1 MNRTRQIVA
10 ITLVATALCADRAVA
25 SVAPAQVQR
34 HDARVV
40 SLAERFV
47 QRLSSNFRRIVPAM
61 RLCERSR
68 GESLATVA
76 NRPAPIVAFVAQQPI
91 SPFQFR
97 LPPPA
102 LA

>member
-25 SVAPAQVQR
+25 TVAPEASVR
-34 HDARVV
+34 IDARVT

-47 QRLSSNFRRIVPAM
+47 RRLSSNFQRVVPAM

-68 GESLATVA
+68 GEAAASQT
-76 NRPAPIVAFVAQQPI
+76 NRPAPIVASI
-91 SPFQFR
+91 SPQRTNPFQFR
-97 LPPPA
+97 LPPPS
-102 LA
+102 L

>member
-25 SVAPAQVQR
+25 TVAPVQAQR
-34 HDARVV
+34 IDARVT

-47 QRLSSNFRRIVPAM
+47 RRFSSNFQRVVPAM
-61 RLCERSR
+61 RLCERS
-68 GESLATVA
+68 GGNALASITD
-76 NRPAPIVAFVAQQPI
+76 RPAPAITFVAQQPM

-97 LPPPA
+97 LPPPS
-102 LA
+102 L

>member
-25 SVAPAQVQR
+25 SVAPIAGHR
-34 HDARVV
+34 HEARVV
-40 SLAERFV
+40 SLAERFARKLGSSF
-47 QRLSSNFRRIVPAM
+47 QRVVPAM

-68 GESLATVA
+68 GESIANVA
-76 NRPAPIVAFVAQQPI
+76 NRPAPAIEFIAPPPLG
-91 SPFQFR
+91 PFQFR

-102 LA
+102 L

>member
-25 SVAPAQVQR
+25 SVAPAQLR
-34 HDARVV
+34 TEARVT
-40 SLAERFV
+40 SLAGRFAS
-47 QRLSSNFRRIVPAM
+47 RLSSNFRRVVPAM
-61 RLCERSR
+61 RLCERAR
-68 GESLATVA
+68 GDSTTSVVQ
-76 NRPAPIVAFVAQQPI
+76 RPAPVLAVIAQQPI

-102 LA
+102 L

>member
-1 MNRTRQIVA
+1 MRRTQHILA

-25 SVAPAQVQR
+25 SVAPTHVR
-34 HDARVV
+34 TEARVT

-47 QRLSSNFRRIVPAM
+47 KRLSSNFQRIVPAM

-68 GESLATVA
+68 SESVA
-76 NRPAPIVAFVAQQPI
+76 SITNRPAPTLEFIARQPI

-102 LA
+102 L

>member
-25 SVAPAQVQR
+25 SVAPTVVR
-34 HDARVV
+34 HEARVT
-40 SLAERFV
+40 SLAERLV
-47 QRLSSNFRRIVPAM
+47 SRLSSNFRRVVPAM
-61 RLCERSR
+61 RLCERAR
-68 GESLATVA
+68 GESITSIAQW
-76 NRPAPIVAFVAQQPI
+76 PAPVLAFIARQPI

-102 LA
+102 L